1 MMKMMIK
8 TKINNNL
15 KKINKKM
22 KKKTMMN
29 LMFIQFLLFFQE
41 RKNSAKKLD
50 HLLQKHLKRKS

>member
-1 MMKMMIK
+1 
-8 TKINNNL
+8 
-15 KKINKKM
+15 
-22 KKKTMMN
+22 MMN